1 MNFELKTLSLAA
13 AAKSSTDTLIVLI
26 SKHFKAGKDP
36 LSDLIDKA
44 IKAKDLS
51 AETGKLLNAYALPA
65 VKAAKILMVGIGEAR
80 AADVK
85 TAVAAVAAHLKT
97 AKAPNAVMVFS

>member
-26 SKHFKAGKDP
+26 SKHFKAGNDP

-51 AETGKLLNAYALPA
+51 GKSNLLFRRDSQTGALHAIPRLKSWGELNAELH
-65 VKAAKILMVGIGEAR
+65 K
-80 AADVK
+80 
-85 TAVAAVAAHLKT
+85 
-97 AKAPNAVMVFS
+97 N